1 MAFQN
6 EIFRPEGENLT
17 WKSDLKVSPEAKT
30 IRPLDEQA
38 YLFRLHYLGIQFFF
52 KKKRTLLCLQVVR
65 FFLLKIDPPPKHLIQ
80 VNLQKEPAKKRMNE
94 LKYDT
99 TAVPN
104 DFMHAFLNKI
114 PSFVLRAKATVLANI
129 TYWPKC
135 LSRLSLLQ
143 EILWA
148 RADNSAWY
156 SSISSSKFPSNQLI
170 CCNRV
175 HLGLMSRTLPHLK
188 VDQEAVRYSLGEKLK
203 SFIVPYFLFV
213 ISRHLVVAEWSWE
226 VHWEVK
232 KSA

>member
-1 MAFQN
+1 M
-6 EIFRPEGENLT
+6 
-17 WKSDLKVSPEAKT
+17 
-30 IRPLDEQA
+30 
-38 YLFRLHYLGIQFFF
+38 
-52 KKKRTLLCLQVVR
+52 R

-80 VNLQKEPAKKRMNE
+80 VNLQKEPAKKWMNE